1 MEALVNYFIGNN
13 INKLEPPSSSVVA
26 MFPPVG
32 FIVGTYFSLGNLQIH
47 LTYAQ
52 GADVSKKWVPFLYY
66 QVL

>member
-13 INKLEPPSSSVVA
+13 ISKLEPPSSSVVA
-26 MFPPVG
+26 MFLPVG